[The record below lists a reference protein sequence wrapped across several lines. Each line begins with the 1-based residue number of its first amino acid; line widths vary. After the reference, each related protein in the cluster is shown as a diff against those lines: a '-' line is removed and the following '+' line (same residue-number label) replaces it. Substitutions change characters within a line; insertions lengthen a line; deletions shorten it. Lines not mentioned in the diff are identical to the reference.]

1 MPRQIH
7 AGMVGED
14 QGNRE
19 RQRLPPAVPPR
30 VGDAGCGTGEN
41 APAAERYGTGQ
52 QPTRQGDGR

>member
-1 MPRQIH
+1 
-7 AGMVGED
+7 MVGED